1 MSAKKSNKKISKRE
15 TIVSCG
21 IVIVRP
27 YYDEYQYL
35 LLRAFT
41 NWDFPKGRKE
51 VGESDLETAI
61 RETEEESA
69 VPEYA
74 LEFKWGKDFYETEP
88 YRKRKDKIAKYF
100 IAQTNFDEIYLPV
113 NVEMGRP
120 EHEEFRW
127 MTYDEAMPR
136 LKERLQKV
144 LVWAKN
150 KIDGKL

>member
-15 TIVSCG
+15 LVVSCG

-27 YYDEYQYL
+27 YKNEYQYL
-35 LLRAFT
+35 LLRSYS

-51 VGESDLETAI
+51 IGESDLETAI

-69 VPEYA
+69 VPEDS
-74 LEFKWGKDFYETEP
+74 LNFKWGKSFYETEP
-88 YRKRKDKIAKYF
+88 YRKRKDKVARYF
-100 IAQTNFDEIYLPV
+100 IAETDFDEVYLPV
-113 NVEMGRP
+113 NLEMGRP

-127 MTYDEAMPR
+127 MTYDEAMPK

-144 LVWAKN
+144 LNWAKN
-150 KIDGKL
+150 KLDGEL